1 MYMCRYVTVDAD
13 GCMEVC
19 GGKELGEKYLLRLV
33 HCMEKLFLEKNKV
46 VPSLVTDVEQ
56 HVYKATGQ
64 SYPRAACCMW
74 WLM

>member
-1 MYMCRYVTVDAD
+1 MCED
-13 GCMEVC
+13 GCMQVC

-56 HVYKATGQ
+56 HVYKATG
-64 SYPRAACCMW
+64 
-74 WLM
+74 